1 VKPRGREVAFRAGFS
16 PEAADEIKKRD
27 FKPAN
32 FPENHPKSV
41 HRYEKFN

>member
-1 VKPRGREVAFRAGFS
+1 VGGREVAFRAGFS

-32 FPENHPKSV
+32 FSRKPSKISSSL
-41 HRYEKFN
+41 